1 MRVLSALLLLA
12 LLLTSLL
19 ACSKTPPAPC
29 EHVDENN
36 DLVCDTCGSSLPPAP
51 ACTAH
56 ADANA
61 DLSCDVCGAFVDE
74 SVAGWLLDGVPTY
87 RGGTLA
93 NALYLAGQGVDATQ
107 LPENENT
114 LQTVSGTT
122 AEEFEAYL
130 AKLGLAGYQREF
142 YRTADTN
149 LFASY
154 VKDEIRVYAYY
165 MSRTGEVRVVK
176 EYVKNSASLSDF
188 GYDYEKKNGDQ
199 TVLYQFALAMND
211 ETHAKPDFK
220 DNGMLYILK
229 LSDNSVVIIDGANSI
244 QMTNDRRDELMQML
258 WEITGSEEGDTVRV
272 AAWYIT
278 HAHGDHYGGFLRF
291 TWKYAKYIDLER
303 VCFAF
308 PSLNS
313 SNEAFSTGSGADGY
327 RQIIQIVTESY
338 ADDAPAFLR
347 LHTGQTF
354 SLADVNFE
362 VLQTH
367 EDLSDPVTAAS
378 LITNYNDSSS
388 VLRLS
393 VDGESFLFLGDAL
406 ERRAMPKLM
415 ANWSGEHLRSD
426 GVQLAH
432 HVMNDL
438 SPLYHVV
445 CATVLF
451 VPQSQYGIAQTA
463 GRIAVFEAAKAH
475 ARADMIFLQNEQTVG
490 IAVVNGR
497 WEKVYSVPYTY

>member
-1 MRVLSALLLLA
+1 MRKLSLFLFLA
-12 LLLTSLL
+12 LLSTLL
-19 ACSKTPPAPC
+19 FSCKQEPPAAC
-29 EHVDENN
+29 THADS
-36 DLVCDTCGSSLPPAP
+36 DGDHLCDSCGTQLQDP

-56 ADANA
+56 TDTNA

-74 SVAGWLLDGVPTY
+74 AVAGWLLKDIPTY
-87 RGGTLA
+87 KGGTLA
-93 NALYLAGQGVDATQ
+93 QNLYLAGQGIDAQ
-107 LPENENT
+107 QDIKNENT
-114 LQTVSGTT
+114 MQTVSGTT
-122 AEEFEAYL
+122 AKEFEAYL
-130 AKLGLAGYQREF
+130 FKLEKAGYQKEF
-142 YRTADTN
+142 YREADTN

-154 VKDEIRVYAYY
+154 IKEGTRIYAYF
-165 MSRTGEVRVVK
+165 MSRTGEARVVR
-176 EYVKNSASLSDF
+176 EYAKNSVSLSDF
-188 GYDYEKKNGDQ
+188 GYSCKKKTGEQ

-229 LSDNSVVIIDGANSI
+229 LADNSVVIIDGANSI

-258 WEITGSEEGDTVRV
+258 WEITGSEKGDTVRV
-272 AAWYIT
+272 AAWYVT
-278 HAHGDHYGGFLRF
+278 HAHGDHYSGFLRF

-327 RQIIQIVTESY
+327 RQIIEIVTESY
-338 ADDAPAFLR
+338 ADDAPVFLR

-367 EDLSDPVTAAS
+367 EDLTDPVTAAPQ
-378 LITNYNDSSS
+378 ITNYNDASSI
-388 VLRLS
+388 LRLS

-438 SPLYHVV
+438 TPLYDVV
-445 CATVLF
+445 RASVLL
-451 VPQSQYGIAQTA
+451 VPQSQYGINKTA
-463 GRIAVFEAAKAH
+463 ERIAIFEAAKKH